1 LGRVAWWRSDL
12 ALLAEM
18 FPRVLELEA
27 QGYRLAR
34 AIGAIGRAVIA
45 DLGGDDDAVLAHL
58 GAIEP
63 GVLDDAW
70 EAVADWLRATTLAG
84 SGRPDAAVA
93 ILDRI
98 PSSPDPA
105 FRLTVEGG
113 RLAARWTQGH
123 VDEVLAA
130 LPSLVDR
137 IRAAGVLHN
146 VVVGLAQ
153 ATFVLASVGDIA
165 GARRYLD
172 TARQAESEAG
182 TGHGARSAL
191 GEAAVLTALGDEPA
205 AAAVLDRSIESRE
218 LDTGIDRRTWR
229 NGLALTY
236 VLVPSTRAHWDAADL
251 HGLFALARRLA
262 AAVVA
267 VREGDGDPGA
277 TLAGLDVPAP
287 SHVRAALHHR
297 FAVELALGLEAAG
310 RPEAG
315 ALLEALGRPGRE
327 AVRAVAADR
336 TRLSRPATSL
346 LAAVPT
352 PPALITEVAVL
363 GPLEVMRD
371 GEPIADGDVRR
382 ERVRALLSFLV
393 GHRATTRA
401 AITAALW
408 PDLDERAAANNLRV
422 TMTYLLRLLE
432 PWRGARESS
441 YFIRADGRN
450 VALVTG
456 DWLRIDTDRFD
467 DHRAVRPAPRPTARP
482 RWRSS
487 T

>member
-45 DLGGDDDAVLAHL
+45 DLGGDDGAVLAHL

-315 ALLEALGRPGRE
+315 ATPRGARAAGPRGGPSRRRRSHAPVPAGHVAARGGAHPAGAHHRGRRARPARGHAGRGADRRRRRAARAGAGPAVVPRRAPRHHPGGDHG
-327 AVRAVAADR
+327 RAVA
-336 TRLSRPATSL
+336 
-346 LAAVPT
+346 
-352 PPALITEVAVL
+352 
-363 GPLEVMRD
+363 
-371 GEPIADGDVRR
+371 
-382 ERVRALLSFLV
+382 
-393 GHRATTRA
+393 
-401 AITAALW
+401 
-408 PDLDERAAANNLRV
+408 DLDERAAANNLRV